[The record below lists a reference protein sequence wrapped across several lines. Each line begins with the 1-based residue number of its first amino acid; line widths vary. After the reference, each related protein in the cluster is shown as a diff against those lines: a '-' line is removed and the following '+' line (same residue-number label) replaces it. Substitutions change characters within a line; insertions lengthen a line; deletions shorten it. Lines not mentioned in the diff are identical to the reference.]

1 MAKTKVNEIASQAA
15 GIVPAV
21 TDVVSDVTAAGKE
34 KSASLVSMVRRVV
47 LAGVGAAALT
57 TDEVQEFLNR
67 LVERGELAEK
77 DAHKLMNDVVAR
89 RNGAEKR
96 VEKSVESASNVVEEQ
111 IEKILGRLNVP
122 NKGDIE
128 ELSKK
133 IAMLSQKVDDLVK
146 ASQ

>member
-1 MAKTKVNEIASQAA
+1 MAKKANKTANNHVAA
-15 GIVPAV
+15 GLTPV
-21 TDVVSDVTAAGKE
+21 TDAVSDVASTGKE
-34 KSASLVSMVRRVV
+34 KSVPLVNMVRRVV

-57 TDEVQEFLNR
+57 TDEVQDFLNR

-77 DAHKLMNDVVAR
+77 DARKLMNDVVTR
-89 RNGAEKR
+89 RDGAEKR

-111 IEKILGRLNVP
+111 IEKILARLNVP

-133 IAMLSQKVDDLVK
+133 IATLAQKVDDLVK
-146 ASQ
+146 VSQ

>member
-15 GIVPAV
+15 GIMPAV
-21 TDVVSDVTAAGKE
+21 TDVVSDVTTAGKE

-96 VEKSVESASNVVEEQ
+96 VEKSVESASSVVEEQ

-133 IAMLSQKVDDLVK
+133 IATLSQKVDDLVK

>member
-1 MAKTKVNEIASQAA
+1 MAKKANKTANNHVAA
-15 GIVPAV
+15 GLTTV
-21 TDVVSDVTAAGKE
+21 TDAVSDVASTGKE
-34 KSASLVSMVRRVV
+34 KSVPLVNMVRRVV

-57 TDEVQEFLNR
+57 TDEVQDFLNR

-77 DAHKLMNDVVAR
+77 DARKLMNDVVTR
-89 RNGAEKR
+89 RDGAEKR

-111 IEKILGRLNVP
+111 IEKILARLNVP

-133 IAMLSQKVDDLVK
+133 IATLAQKVDDLVK
-146 ASQ
+146 VSQ